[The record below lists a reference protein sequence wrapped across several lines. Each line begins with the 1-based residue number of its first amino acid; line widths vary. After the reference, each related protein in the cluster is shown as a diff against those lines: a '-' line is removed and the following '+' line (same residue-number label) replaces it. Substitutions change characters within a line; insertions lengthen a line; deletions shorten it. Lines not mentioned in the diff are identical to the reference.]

1 MINSKE
7 RENNMAL
14 NSFKF
19 MFFLAAVVVVYYL
32 VPKKYQWAVLLV
44 ASYGFYL
51 SSGLDNLA
59 YIVFTTLFSFFAS
72 HWMQKIRDKQ
82 NDKIKAL
89 GDDLPKAERMAM
101 KKEAS
106 NKIKR
111 IQALTVLV
119 NLAVLAY
126 FKYLNFFIGGFNSV
140 FSLFEWDI
148 SIPFVNILAPL
159 GLSYYTFNS
168 IGYLIDVGRGK
179 LKAEPHLGKFA
190 LFVSFFPSI
199 VQGPLNRYGD
209 AGLQLQQEHEFDYN
223 NVKYGAQLILWG
235 LFKKMV
241 IADRIAVIPA
251 TIFSASFEDYTG
263 SHILFAVI
271 CYSFQIYGDF
281 SGGTDITRGA
291 AQMMG
296 INLPLNFERP
306 FFATSMA
313 DFWRRWHMSLGA
325 WMREY
330 VFYPVMLC
338 KPVASLSKKMRKKH
352 GTYAGKLVP
361 SVAAP
366 MVVFFL
372 IGIWHG
378 LSKQYITNGVYN
390 ALLISGSV
398 ALTPVYE
405 KLIKTFKVNTEA
417 FSFRIFQILRT
428 TLLLFISRDIVRAP
442 SITEAGRM
450 LKAMFT
456 DIDPFFFLGTDG
468 RIYELGLDKTDMS
481 LLIVAIGV
489 LTLISV
495 LQENGMKIRETLSKQ
510 NILFRWAVIIALIV
524 AIVVFGTYGPAYD
537 AKSFIY
543 GGF

>member
-1 MINSKE
+1 
-7 RENNMAL
+7 MAL
-14 NSFKF
+14 NSINF
-19 MFFLAAVVVVYYL
+19 MIFLAFVVAVYYL
-32 VPKKYQWAVLLV
+32 VPKKFQWLVLLI

-51 SSGLDNLA
+51 SSGMDNVI
-59 YIVFTTLFSFFAS
+59 YIIATTLFTYYSS

-82 NDKIKAL
+82 NEKIKAL
-89 GDDLPKAERMAM
+89 GDEITREQRMAM

-106 NKIKR
+106 NKVRR

-119 NLAVLAY
+119 NLGVLAY
-126 FKYLNFFIGGFNSV
+126 FKYLNFFIGGINNV
-140 FSLFEWDI
+140 FSMFEWDA
-148 SIPFVNILAPL
+148 SLPLVNILAPL

-179 LKAEPHLGKFA
+179 LKAETHLGKFA

-241 IADRIAVIPA
+241 IADRIAAIPG
-251 TIFSASFEDYTG
+251 TIFSASFEDYSG
-263 SHILFAVI
+263 SHIFFAVL

-291 AQMMG
+291 AQMLG
-296 INLPLNFERP
+296 INLPMNFERP
-306 FFATSMA
+306 FFAISMA

-352 GTYAGKLVP
+352 GVYAGKLVP
-361 SVAAP
+361 SIAAP

-378 LSKQYITNGVYN
+378 LSWQYITNGLYN

-405 KLIKTFKVNTEA
+405 KLIKGLKINTET

-428 TLLLFISRDIVRAP
+428 TLLLFISRIIVRAP

-450 LKAMFT
+450 IKAFFT
-456 DIDPFFFLGTDG
+456 DFDFAFLFGIDGT
-468 RIYELGLDKTDMS
+468 IYELGLTKEDMS
-481 LLIVAIGV
+481 LLLVAIAV
-489 LTLISV
+489 LTVVSI
-495 LQENGMKIRETLSKQ
+495 LQESGMQIRETLSKQ
-510 NILFRWAVIIALIV
+510 NIIFRWGIIIALIV
-524 AIVVFGTYGPAYD
+524 AIAIFGTYGPAYD

-543 GGF
+543 GAF